1 MKIRDIIIDLQSEN
15 IKLKKEVDTL
25 KSENKKLKFRLNQ
38 RILDQIISVQK
49 LIEEVEST
57 KKNFKIPVPDC
68 ENDLNEENLVFDQ
81 EDVEYENDQV
91 IVDNDD
97 SDFGYDNQSKE
108 EVLVENK
115 RSKRRKKNIKYE

>member
-38 RILDQIISVQK
+38 MISVQK
-49 LIEEVEST
+49 LMEEVEST
-57 KKNFKIPVPDC
+57 KNNFKIPVPDC

-115 RSKRRKKNIKYE
+115 RSKRRKKKYKV

>member
-15 IKLKKEVDTL
+15 IKLKKEVDKL
-25 KSENKKLKFRLNQ
+25 KSENQKLRFRLNQ
-38 RILDQIISVQK
+38 MISVQK
-49 LIEEVEST
+49 LMEEVEST

-97 SDFGYDNQSKE
+97 SDFGYDDQSKE

-115 RSKRRKKNIKYE
+115 RSKRRKKKYKV

>member
-15 IKLKKEVDTL
+15 IKVKKEVDTL
-25 KSENKKLKFRLNQ
+25 KSENQKLRFRLNQ
-38 RILDQIISVQK
+38 MISVQK
-49 LIEEVEST
+49 LMEEVEST
-57 KKNFKIPVPDC
+57 KNNFKIPVPDC
-68 ENDLNEENLVFDQ
+68 EKDLNEENLVFDQ

-97 SDFGYDNQSKE
+97 SDFGYDDQSK

-115 RSKRRKKNIKYE
+115 RSKRRKRNIKV

>member
-25 KSENKKLKFRLNQ
+25 KSENQKLRFRLNQ
-38 RILDQIISVQK
+38 MISVQK
-49 LIEEVEST
+49 LMEEVEST

-68 ENDLNEENLVFDQ
+68 ENDLNEENLVLDQ

-115 RSKRRKKNIKYE
+115 RSKRRKRNIKV

>member
-25 KSENKKLKFRLNQ
+25 KSENQKLRFRLNQ
-38 RILDQIISVQK
+38 MISVQK
-49 LIEEVEST
+49 LMEEVEST

-97 SDFGYDNQSKE
+97 SDFGYDNQSE
-108 EVLVENK
+108 VEVLVENK
-115 RSKRRKKNIKYE
+115 RSKRRKRNIKV

>member
-15 IKLKKEVDTL
+15 IKLKKEVDKL
-25 KSENKKLKFRLNQ
+25 KSENQKLRFRLNQ
-38 RILDQIISVQK
+38 MISVQK
-49 LIEEVEST
+49 LMEEVEST

-68 ENDLNEENLVFDQ
+68 EKDLNEENLVFDQ

-115 RSKRRKKNIKYE
+115 RSKRRKKKYKV

>member
-15 IKLKKEVDTL
+15 IKLKKEVDKL
-25 KSENKKLKFRLNQ
+25 KSENQKLRFRLNQ
-38 RILDQIISVQK
+38 MISVQK
-49 LIEEVEST
+49 LMEEVEST
-57 KKNFKIPVPDC
+57 KKNFKIPVTDC

-81 EDVEYENDQV
+81 EEDVEYENDQV

-97 SDFGYDNQSKE
+97 SDFGYDDQSKE

-115 RSKRRKKNIKYE
+115 RSKRRKKKYKV

>member
-15 IKLKKEVDTL
+15 IKLKKEVDKL
-25 KSENKKLKFRLNQ
+25 KSENQKLRFRLNQ
-38 RILDQIISVQK
+38 MISVQK
-49 LIEEVEST
+49 LMEEVEST

-68 ENDLNEENLVFDQ
+68 EKDLNEENLVFDQ
-81 EDVEYENDQV
+81 EDVEYENDHV

-115 RSKRRKKNIKYE
+115 SSKRRKRNIKV